1 MWNRKELKTNAKGAL
16 KRNYWKAVVASI
28 VLGIVAGVFSS
39 NASNASDAVQEAQV
53 EQIFSS
59 MGPEVLLVA
68 IGMILAACL
77 VSGIISILISA
88 FVTNPLGV
96 GAQKLLINCKDDSA
110 QMDNL
115 LFGFKNSYLNVVKI
129 MFLKGLFTSLWS
141 LLLIVPGIVKAYE
154 YRMIPYLLAD
164 NPDMDRKEA
173 FARSKEMMMGN
184 KWNAFVLDLSFIGW
198 HLLGGITLGIVEI
211 FYVLPYNYLTDA
223 ELYHALKK

>member
-1 MWNRKELKTNAKGAL
+1 MWNRKELKSNAKGTL
-16 KRNYWKAVVASI
+16 KRNYWKAVVASV

-39 NASNASDAVQEAQV
+39 NASNASDAVQKAQL
-53 EQIFSS
+53 EQTFGS
-59 MGPEVLLVA
+59 MGPDVLLVA

-88 FVTNPLGV
+88 FVTNPLGI

-110 QMDNL
+110 QMENL
-115 LFGFKNSYLNVVKI
+115 LFGFKNSYLNVVKV
-129 MFLKGLFTSLWS
+129 MFLKGLFTALWS
-141 LLLIVPGIVKAYE
+141 LLLVVPGIIKAYE

-223 ELYHALKK
+223 ELYHALNK